1 MPELAGIAETDGLA
15 VLDDVGND
23 EDLRMPWEQELLQH
37 MDLQLTEAP
46 AEGDLLRRGDA
57 LLAEHQHMVVRC
69 ARWIRRKSSAAGAA
83 EVEAEHLGAERGI
96 EGTDLGER
104 RARWRRKETDIADSP
119 RKPGHAGHEIPARGG
134 MDSVRRADWSAGT
147 RESLIY
153 WNRKINLNT
162 LKNINM
168 LLGTVRRSL

>member
-57 LLAEHQHMVVRC
+57 LLAEHQHMVVQVRPVDT
-69 ARWIRRKSSAAGAA
+69 AEVLGGQGQP
-83 EVEAEHLGAERGI
+83 EVEAEHLGAECGI
-96 EGTDLGER
+96 EGTDLQGNVG
-104 RARWRRKETDIADSP
+104 ARWRRKEN
-119 RKPGHAGHEIPARGG
+119 GHR
-134 MDSVRRADWSAGT
+134 
-147 RESLIY
+147 
-153 WNRKINLNT
+153 
-162 LKNINM
+162 
-168 LLGTVRRSL
+168 

>member
-57 LLAEHQHMVVRC
+57 LLAEHQHMVVQVRPMDT
-69 ARWIRRKSSAAGAA
+69 AEVLGGQGQP
-83 EVEAEHLGAERGI
+83 EVEAEHLGAERSV
-96 EGTDLGER
+96 EGTDLQGNVG
-104 RARWRRKETDIADSP
+104 ARWRRKGN
-119 RKPGHAGHEIPARGG
+119 GHR
-134 MDSVRRADWSAGT
+134 
-147 RESLIY
+147 
-153 WNRKINLNT
+153 
-162 LKNINM
+162 
-168 LLGTVRRSL
+168 